1 MWPGWRH
8 FLHRLRHHGRVTG
21 RVRIGALGMLLAL
34 AACSYEIPELTAPIP
49 EDAQSSFAV
58 DADGEELFVFHGVEN
73 RDSVPLSRIPT
84 VLQEAVLAI
93 EDHRFWDHRGVDVR
107 ATARALR
114 ANVEEGEVVQGGSTI
129 TQQYV
134 KNALVGADTSLD
146 RKIREAAVAFQLEQK
161 LAKEEILELYLNTI
175 YFGAG
180 AYGVQA
186 AAQEFFGIDIDDVDL
201 AQASLLAGL
210 IQAPSTYD
218 PFRAPELATERRNLV
233 IDRMAELGWIADAD
247 ADAVR
252 TAPIELRTR
261 TVEERYTSPYFVE
274 EVRRFL
280 LSDTRFGETFEE
292 RRDLLFAG
300 GLRIETTLDAELQA
314 QAELAVRRVLPDP
327 DDPDVAVVVIDPATG
342 WVKAIVGGHDFFDP
356 DAEAARLNLATQ
368 GMRPTG
374 SAFKPIVLAAALEEG
389 ITLNRT
395 YDAPSVMEFDLP
407 AGVWEV
413 ENYGASGGGS
423 VDLVEATVWSYNT
436 AYAQLVLD
444 VGPDDATAMASRL
457 GITSPL
463 LAVPSAVLGTNDV
476 SPLELT
482 SAYATFAAGG
492 VHRPPT
498 FVTRVS
504 DRDGTVLYRWQDE
517 GDPVIDSTIAHQ
529 VTGVLTEVVGRG
541 TGINARIGRPVAGKT
556 GTGQNWGDAW
566 FVGYTP
572 ELVTGVWVGF
582 AEGQVSMVPPTTR
595 ETVTGGNWPARI
607 WQSVM
612 TDALAEVPISQF
624 PPALLPA
631 DQAEEVDT
639 ETTDTV
645 PEGQAV
651 PDVIGVPVEPA
662 TETVARAGLNV
673 EVVEVPDDQY
683 PPGIVVGTEPGPG
696 QARPED
702 GALILRVANGERVP
716 RTPDV
721 LGSVAEDV
729 LAELGDD
736 LEIEVVSEVD
746 PDGDAATERP
756 GVIWKTEPAAGAP
769 LFDDQILTVWV
780 NPG

>member
-1 MWPGWRH
+1 MA
-8 FLHRLRHHGRVTG
+8 GRM
-21 RVRIGALGMLLAL
+21 RIVALGMLLVA
-34 AACSYEIPELTAPIP
+34 AACSYEIPELAAPIP

-58 DADGEELFVFHGVEN
+58 DADGNELFVFHGVEN
-73 RDSVPLSRIPT
+73 RDSVPLSRIPA
-84 VLQEAVLAI
+84 VLQDAVLAI

-107 ATARALR
+107 ATVRALR

-161 LAKEEILELYLNTI
+161 LSKEEILELYLNTI

-186 AAQEFFGIDIDDVDL
+186 AAQEFFGVDVDDLDL

-218 PFRAPELATERRNLV
+218 PFRAPELATQRRDLV
-233 IDRMAELGWIADAD
+233 IDRMEDLGWI
-247 ADAVR
+247 DAV
-252 TAPIELRTR
+252 TAETVRSTPIELRTR
-261 TVEERYTSPYFVE
+261 TVEERYDSAYFVE

-280 LSDTRFGETFEE
+280 LTDPRFGETFEE

-300 GLRIETTLDAELQA
+300 GLRIETSLDAGLQA

-327 DDPDVAVVVIDPATG
+327 EDPDVAVVVIDPNTG
-342 WVKAIVGGHDFFDP
+342 WVRAIVGGHDFFDP
-356 DAEAARLNLATQ
+356 EAEEAKLNLATQ
-368 GMRPTG
+368 GVRPTG

-395 YDAPSVMEFDLP
+395 YDAPALMEFDLP

-413 ENYGASGGGS
+413 ENYGQTAGGS

-457 GITSPL
+457 GITSPM
-463 LAVPSAVLGTNDV
+463 LAVPSAVLGTNDI
-476 SPLELT
+476 SPLDLT

-492 VHRPPT
+492 VHRPPA

-504 DRDGTVLYRWQDE
+504 DRDGTVLYRWEDE
-517 GDPVIDSTIAHQ
+517 GEQVIDSTVANQ
-529 VTGVLTEVVGRG
+529 VTGVLTQVVGRG
-541 TGINARIGRPVAGKT
+541 TGVNARIGRPVAGKT

-572 ELVTGVWVGF
+572 DLVTGVWVGY
-582 AEGQVSMVPPTTR
+582 AEGQISMVPPTTR

-607 WQSVM
+607 WQSLM
-612 TDALAEVPISQF
+612 TDALAEVPISEF
-624 PPALLPA
+624 PTAVLPT
-631 DQAEEVDT
+631 DDT
-639 ETTDTV
+639 APPDASDETDETV

-651 PDVIGVPVEPA
+651 PDVVGVPVDPA
-662 TETVARAGLNV
+662 TETLARAGLNV

-683 PPGIVVGTEPGPG
+683 PPGIVVATEPAAGA
-696 QARPED
+696 ARPED
-702 GALILRVANGERVP
+702 GVLILQVANGQRVP
-716 RTPDV
+716 RAPDV
-721 LGSVAEDV
+721 LGTLADDV
-729 LAELGDD
+729 LAELGDRIG
-736 LEIEVVSEVD
+736 IEVIVEFD
-746 PDGDAATERP
+746 PDGDAAAERP
-756 GVIWKTEPAAGAP
+756 GVIWQTEPAAGAP
-769 LFDDQILTVWV
+769 LLDGEVLTLWV